1 MNHLSLG
8 GRVRVT
14 MPGSSLNCRVGRI
27 VHVTH
32 PFVADDRMR
41 SDALT
46 QMPLY
51 NVLLDDG
58 SHERCRGRELES
70 LEAAAESM

>member
-1 MNHLSLG
+1 MNQLSLG

-14 MPGSSLNCRVGRI
+14 TERSPFNCRVGRI
-27 VHVTH
+27 IHITQ

-41 SDALT
+41 TDALA

-51 NVLLDDG
+51 EVELEDG
-58 SHERCRGRELES
+58 NHARCRGRDLEV
-70 LEAAAESM
+70 ESVPNS

>member
-1 MNHLSLG
+1 MNQLSLG

-14 MPGSSLNCRVGRI
+14 TERSSFNCRVGRI
-27 VHVTH
+27 IHITQ

-41 SDALT
+41 TDALA

-51 NVLLDDG
+51 EVELEDG
-58 SHERCRGRELES
+58 SHARCRGRDLEV
-70 LEAAAESM
+70 ESVPNS